1 MSKIVGNGMRYTG
14 FFSWM
19 RMGLSCV
26 RKGLGGSF
34 YKIFVGVLLFRNTR
48 FGRGRACF
56 VVVGKIGA
64 FISDRFQWILSDIS
78 SMPRRNATGVVCIF
92 LIWGIDDVYIVL
104 FSVKPLTVTCAGL
117 SLSLVLIVVFLVVR
131 DRSKQKVEE
140 IIHKTDRIET
150 YTSRFGG
157 KVLTDEKSHDFF
169 NVPKLHPTHRWKRL
183 LPISVPVPL

>member
-1 MSKIVGNGMRYTG
+1 MYAADL
-14 FFSWM
+14 SW
-19 RMGLSCV
+19 L

-34 YKIFVGVLLFRNTR
+34 YKIFVWVLLSLNTR
-48 FGRGRACF
+48 CGRGRACF

-78 SMPRRNATGVVCIF
+78 SLPRRNATGVVCIF

-131 DRSKQKVEE
+131 DRSKRKVPRFLEPRSRHRRSPMTG
-140 IIHKTDRIET
+140 IDTTAPDTGVRQRVVVRTPPHRPS
-150 YTSRFGG
+150 TSMQFG
-157 KVLTDEKSHDFF
+157 V
-169 NVPKLHPTHRWKRL
+169 
-183 LPISVPVPL
+183 ISQ

>member
-1 MSKIVGNGMRYTG
+1 M
-14 FFSWM
+14 
-19 RMGLSCV
+19 

-34 YKIFVGVLLFRNTR
+34 YKIFVWVLLSLNTR
-48 FGRGRACF
+48 CGRGRACF

-78 SMPRRNATGVVCIF
+78 SLPRRNATGVVCIF

-131 DRSKQKVEE
+131 DRSKRKVKATASSSPP
-140 IIHKTDRIET
+140 HLPSRTRYGRRRHYLFGCT
-150 YTSRFGG
+150 ASTS
-157 KVLTDEKSHDFF
+157 S
-169 NVPKLHPTHRWKRL
+169 
-183 LPISVPVPL
+183 